1 MDSVSAHQKGMPMAS
16 HHQNQLVARCIVA
29 LADSE
34 RFADNHLVAAACS
47 AAALAVAADSAA
59 LLVEAGPSSGFAL
72 SLDS

>member
-47 AAALAVAADSAA
+47 AVALAFAAGSAA
-59 LLVEAGPSSGFAL
+59 WLVVVGPTRHSAL
-72 SLDS
+72 FLDS